1 MKKINQKYWEENGD
15 MIRSNKKFLDSKSY
29 PNKKFWDSQKHLKI
43 YKKDLNVNKNVI
55 FTPNFVL
62 DKNMV
67 MDFKGVS
74 YYPENELPKCQIS
87 ISIYKQVKFISNL
100 NYRHFGE
107 KYIYGD
113 LKPKRKKK
121 KIKYNKFYYI
131 GCKKKEEAAKEI
143 LRLKKVLQ
151 ELKNNLSK
159 KKNNKFLN
167 FFIFLK
173 KLFIN

>member
-43 YKKDLNVNKNVI
+43 YKKDLSVNKNLI
-55 FTPNFVL
+55 FTPNFIL
-62 DKNMV
+62 DKNMI

-113 LKPKRKKK
+113 LKPPKRKKK
-121 KIKYNKFYYI
+121 KIK
-131 GCKKKEEAAKEI
+131 
-143 LRLKKVLQ
+143 
-151 ELKNNLSK
+151 
-159 KKNNKFLN
+159 
-167 FFIFLK
+167 
-173 KLFIN
+173 

>member
-43 YKKDLNVNKNVI
+43 YKKDLSVNKNLI
-55 FTPNFVL
+55 FTPNFIL
-62 DKNMV
+62 DKNMI

-100 NYRHFGE
+100 NYRHFGK
-107 KYIYGD
+107 KYIYG
-113 LKPKRKKK
+113 
-121 KIKYNKFYYI
+121 N
-131 GCKKKEEAAKEI
+131 
-143 LRLKKVLQ
+143 
-151 ELKNNLSK
+151 
-159 KKNNKFLN
+159 
-167 FFIFLK
+167 
-173 KLFIN
+173 

>member
-43 YKKDLNVNKNVI
+43 YKKDLSINKNLI
-55 FTPNFVL
+55 FTPNFIL